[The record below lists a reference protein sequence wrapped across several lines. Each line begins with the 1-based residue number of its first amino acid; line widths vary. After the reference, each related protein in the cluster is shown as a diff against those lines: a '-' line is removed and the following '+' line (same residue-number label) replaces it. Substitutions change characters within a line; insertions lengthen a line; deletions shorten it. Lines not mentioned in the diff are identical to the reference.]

1 MSEGTGT
8 WRFPRAF
15 WTANLVEL
23 FERAAYYG
31 TFIAL
36 TLYLSRVVGMS
47 DAEAGI
53 YGAAFGGFIYLLPF
67 FTGTLSDRIGFRPAL
82 MIAFS
87 LLSVGYGLLGMF
99 TTRPPVMLGMFLI
112 VLGGAFVKPII
123 TGTVAKSSDEANRA
137 RAFCAERMR

>member
-1 MSEGTGT
+1 MSDGTST

-47 DAEAGI
+47 DAEAGFW
-53 YGAAFGGFIYLLPF
+53 GAAFGGFIYLFPF
-67 FTGTLSDRIGFRPAL
+67 FTGTL
-82 MIAFS
+82 
-87 LLSVGYGLLGMF
+87 
-99 TTRPPVMLGMFLI
+99 
-112 VLGGAFVKPII
+112 
-123 TGTVAKSSDEANRA
+123 
-137 RAFCAERMR
+137 